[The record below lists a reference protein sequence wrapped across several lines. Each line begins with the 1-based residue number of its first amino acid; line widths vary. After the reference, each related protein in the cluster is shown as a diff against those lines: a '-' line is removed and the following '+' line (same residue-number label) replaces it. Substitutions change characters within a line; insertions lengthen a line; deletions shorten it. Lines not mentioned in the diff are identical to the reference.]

1 MLHLPPET
9 SNEKRHVPASNR
21 FPARDQWTC
30 LAMTTIRKGVERS
43 CDDCPVCIN
52 STVVNEHLDHYCEQQ
67 NGDNPVTLRASFD
80 ADVDLT
86 QEERLEAQQ
95 HSTCPFCG
103 FTANLVCNCQLCN
116 HNCSSKTFY
125 PCDSHAQQRSQRL
138 LRGREES
145 RHRNRSRAQARTQF
159 RRVPPNSHLAEAL
172 GSMDQ
177 RTIASFPPS
186 TLDGEPRVY
195 IGLAKSPFFFTHLTS
210 LKFLFVRRARVYRA
224 KLNSHY

>member
-1 MLHLPPET
+1 
-9 SNEKRHVPASNR
+9 
-21 FPARDQWTC
+21 
-30 LAMTTIRKGVERS
+30 MTFIRKGVERS

-52 STVVNEHLDHYCEQQ
+52 STVVNEHLDHYCALQ
-67 NGDNPVTLRASFD
+67 NGGNPVTLRANFD

-95 HSTCPFCG
+95 RSTCPTCG

-116 HNCSSKTFY
+116 HNCSSMTFY
-125 PCDSHAQQRSQRL
+125 PREFQAQERSQRL
-138 LRGREES
+138 LRNREES
-145 RHRNRSRAQARTQF
+145 RRRNRSMAQARTQF
-159 RRVPPNSHLAEAL
+159 RHVPSNSHLAQAL

-177 RTIASFPPS
+177 RTLASFPQS

-195 IGLAKSPFFFTHLTS
+195 IGLARSPLFSTHLIS

-224 KLNSHY
+224 KLN